1 MNAQTKLVT
10 AVCVGSLVF
19 GTLGCGQESTSEDA
33 EVSQAAET
41 PESRARA
48 NSDEGAA
55 ALAESDKGV
64 DEDGERVWKQDAR
77 EYYDFA
83 KYPKNR
89 TFEMPPQW
97 AREITAKLYT
107 AGAPAVWVTRI
118 SATDIGDTRIN
129 MSDDLLIVLP
139 SEPPKRKAFFEIYN
153 STFEDEELKFPDV
166 GQKYILFVAD

>member
-1 MNAQTKLVT
+1 MNAKRKLVV
-10 AVCVGSLVF
+10 AVCVGSLVV
-19 GTLGCGQESTSEDA
+19 GTIGCGQESTSEET
-33 EVSQAAET
+33 EVSEAAET

-48 NSDEGAA
+48 NSDAGAA

-64 DEDGERVWKQDAR
+64 DEDGEKVWKQDAR

-97 AREITAKLYT
+97 AREFTAKIYA
-107 AGAPAVWVTRI
+107 AGAPNVWVTRI
-118 SATDIGDTRIN
+118 SASEIGDTIIN

-139 SEPPKRKAFFEIYN
+139 SDPAKRKAVFDIYN

-166 GQKYILFVAD
+166 GQKYIHFVAD